1 MTAVTGGFG
10 PLLPEERADAAA
22 LVRQGFG
29 IPREYFDRSV
39 ELFGPDV
46 MRGLRAGP
54 ETGHAGRLVACAAVW
69 PMDQWFGG
77 RPVPSCGVAAV
88 AVDPAERGRGYGT
101 ALMRGL
107 LEEARAGGAALSVL
121 YPATLPV
128 YTRLGFGRGGVSF
141 DWSAPP
147 AALSA
152 GPPPTDGWV
161 RRADASDASPLAAL
175 RRTLLTTTNGLV
187 ERNEGLWS
195 FALCPDGAPSDVYT
209 LGGAGGPEGYIAVV
223 PPADRKL
230 TVADLCLL
238 SPRAVRLAQSF
249 LAGYR
254 AQVDRV
260 SWRGGPDDALVLL
273 APERGVRVDACD
285 DWLLRI
291 LDLPRALESRGY
303 PPGVSG
309 ELVLDVSDALIPEN
323 SGCFRLRL
331 CGGTAS
337 VRSLPRGPDS
347 APKAG
352 GRTDEAVLSL
362 SIAALASLY
371 SGHKGPHALRQ
382 VGLLRG
388 GEDAVAL
395 AALFFSGPTPWM
407 PDRF

>member
-1 MTAVTGGFG
+1 MTAVAGGFG
-10 PLLPEERADAAA
+10 PLLPEEWEDAAA

-54 ETGHAGRLVACAAVW
+54 ETDRAGQVVACAAVW

-88 AVDPAERGRGYGT
+88 AVDPAERGRGCGS
-101 ALMRGL
+101 ALMRGV

-121 YPATLPV
+121 YPATLPL

-147 AALSA
+147 ASLAA
-152 GPPPTDGWV
+152 GPPPGDGRV
-161 RRADASDASPLAAL
+161 RRTDAADASHLAAL
-175 RRTLLTTTNGLV
+175 RRSLLVSGNGLV

-195 FALCPDGAPSDVYT
+195 FALCPDGVPSDVYT
-209 LGGAGGPEGYIAVV
+209 LDGPAGPEGYIAVA
-223 PPADRKL
+223 PPAKRRL
-230 TVADLCLL
+230 AVADLCLL
-238 SPRAVRLAQSF
+238 SPRAVRLAQGF
-249 LAGYR
+249 LGGYR

-260 SWRGGPDDALVLL
+260 SWRGGPDDPLILL
-273 APERGVRVDACD
+273 APDSGPRADARD
-285 DWLLRI
+285 EWLLRI
-291 LDLPRALESRGY
+291 LDVRRALEARGY
-303 PPGVSG
+303 PPGIVG
-309 ELVLDVSDALIPEN
+309 ELTLDVSDSLIPGN

-331 CGGTAS
+331 SGGKAA
-337 VRSLPRGPDS
+337 VYPLPKGVGGS
-347 APKAG
+347 EKAAG
-352 GRTDEAVLSL
+352 AVLSL
-362 SIAALASLY
+362 SAAALATLY
-371 SGHKGPHALRQ
+371 SGHKGPGVLRQ

-388 GEDAVAL
+388 GEDAMAL
-395 AALFFSGPTPWM
+395 AALIFSGPAPWM

>member
-54 ETGHAGRLVACAAVW
+54 EAGSTGQLVACAAVW

-77 RPVPSCGVAAV
+77 RAVPSCGVAAV

-101 ALMRGL
+101 ALMRSL

-147 AALSA
+147 AALAA
-152 GPPPTDGWV
+152 GPPPEDGWI
-161 RRADASDASPLAAL
+161 RRTDASDASQLAAL
-175 RRTLLTTTNGLV
+175 RRSLLTTANGLV

-209 LGGAGGPEGYIAVV
+209 LGGPRGVEGYVAVA
-223 PPADRKL
+223 PPSDRKL
-230 TVADLCLL
+230 VVADLCLL
-238 SPRAVRLAQSF
+238 SPRAVRLAQRF

-260 SWRGGPDDALVLL
+260 SWRGGPDDPLVLM
-273 APERGVRVDACD
+273 ASDSGPRADARD
-285 DWLLRI
+285 EWLLRI
-291 LDLPRALESRGY
+291 LDLRRALEARGY
-303 PPGVSG
+303 PPVVAG
-309 ELVLDVSDALIPEN
+309 ELILDVTDAMIPEN
-323 SGCFRLRL
+323 SGTFRLRL
-331 CGGTAS
+331 SDGKAALDRVPEKTGG
-337 VRSLPRGPDS
+337 GG
-347 APKAG
+347 KAAG
-352 GRTDEAVLSL
+352 AVLSL
-362 SIAALASLY
+362 SISALAALY
-371 SGHKGPHALRQ
+371 GGHKGPHILRQ

-388 GEDAVAL
+388 GEEALAL
-395 AALFFSGPTPWM
+395 AALFFSGPAPWM

>member
-1 MTAVTGGFG
+1 MSAVTGGFG
-10 PLLPEERADAAA
+10 PLLPEERADAAT

-39 ELFGPDV
+39 ELFGPGV

-54 ETGHAGRLVACAAVW
+54 EAGRAGQLVGCAAVW

-88 AVDPAERGRGYGT
+88 AVDPAERGRGYGS

-107 LEEARAGGAALSVL
+107 LEEARAGGAALSAL
-121 YPATLPV
+121 YPATLPL

-152 GPPPTDGWV
+152 GPPPGDGWI
-161 RRADASDASPLAAL
+161 RRTDASDASELAAL
-175 RRTLLTTTNGLV
+175 RRSLLATTNGLV
-187 ERNEGLWS
+187 VRNEGLWS
-195 FALCPDGAPSDVYT
+195 FALCPDGVPSDVYT
-209 LGGAGGPEGYIAVV
+209 LGGAGGAEGYVAVA

-230 TVADLCLL
+230 NVADLCLL
-238 SPRAVRLAQSF
+238 SPRAVRLVQGF

-260 SWRGGPDDALVLL
+260 TWRGGPDDPLVLL
-273 APERGVRVDACD
+273 APERGVRADACD
-285 DWLLRI
+285 EWLLRI

-303 PPGVSG
+303 PPGVAG
-309 ELVLDVSDALIPEN
+309 ELILEVSDALIPEN
-323 SGCFRLRL
+323 SGSFRLRL
-331 CGGTAS
+331 SEGNAS
-337 VRSLPRGPDS
+337 VRPLRRTPNR
-347 APKAG
+347 AEKAG
-352 GRTDEAVLSL
+352 GTTDDAVLSL
-362 SIAALASLY
+362 SIGALASLY
-371 SGHKGPHALRQ
+371 SGHKGPHVLRQ

-395 AALFFSGPTPWM
+395 AARFFSGPAPWM